1 MNPFHQLYC
10 RIFQS
15 VLRLAIP
22 FLPYRDPKILRT
34 VAEVPAELR
43 QHGVDHV
50 LLITDGPL
58 YALGMTEPL
67 ERHLAEQNIRCT
79 VYSRT
84 VSNPTIQNV
93 EEARALYLKESC
105 GALIGFGGGSAI
117 DCAKAVGARIARPKT
132 PIHSM
137 KGILRVLRRI
147 PLLIAVPT
155 TAGTG
160 SEVTLASVITDSES
174 GHKFPINDFPLIPRV
189 AVLDVE
195 NTRSLP
201 PAMTATTGMDALTHA
216 VEAYIGR
223 STTASTRADALEA
236 VRLIFENLE
245 NAYEHGNNI
254 QAREHML
261 TAAFL
266 AGRSFSKSYVGY
278 VHAVAHSLGGRY
290 NIPHGLANAVLLPI
304 VLEVYGPC
312 IYRKLHDLAVA
323 AGVCSPADSLAAGAI
338 KFIEA
343 IRQMNQRMNI
353 PQTLEGIREEDIPHL
368 AQYAAKEANP
378 LYPVPRLLDA
388 EALEVFYYKAADRR
402 KLWTPKPL
410 TSSLRASAST
420 F

>member
-43 QHGVDHV
+43 QNGVDHV

-132 PIHSM
+132 PIRSM

-201 PAMTATTGMDALTHA
+201 PAMTATTGMDALSHA
-216 VEAYIGR
+216 IESYV
-223 STTASTRADALEA
+223 SLNASPLTEMYGLKAIELINQSLKDACQNPGDLEA
-236 VRLIFENLE
+236 R
-245 NAYEHGNNI
+245 GNM
-254 QAREHML
+254 ML
-261 TAAFL
+261 
-266 AGRSFSKSYVGY
+266 GSY
-278 VHAVAHSLGGRY
+278 LGG
-290 NIPHGLANAVLLPI
+290 LAI
-304 VLEVYGPC
+304 T
-312 IYRKLHDLAVA
+312 
-323 AGVCSPADSLAAGAI
+323 AGI
-338 KFIEA
+338 
-343 IRQMNQRMNI
+343 
-353 PQTLEGIREEDIPHL
+353 GIAHIM
-368 AQYAAKEANP
+368 AQP
-378 LYPVPRLLDA
+378 
-388 EALEVFYYKAADRR
+388 
-402 KLWTPKPL
+402 
-410 TSSLRASAST
+410 
-420 F
+420 